1 MAQVEAM
8 LDACAERAASLVKKY
23 RDDVERVAE
32 ALVEQRYLDGDE
44 VDAILDPPK
53 RPPFPESCYSDDDDG
68 IPDYLRA

>member
-32 ALVEQRYLDGDE
+32 ALVEQRYLDGAE
-44 VDAILDPPK
+44 VDDRAGAILRDQAASK
-53 RPPFPESCYSDDDDG
+53 DLG
-68 IPDYLRA
+68 A